1 MLKNIQILA
10 LLTIF
15 LPFLNSCGTG
25 GDAKQFPPD
34 PKERVKKNLEE
45 GRGFTIMG
53 GVKNRGGSGEFDFAS
68 SNELWRASL
77 DTIDFMPLASA
88 NYSGGIIITDW
99 YSSGSNMD
107 ESIKISIRFLTNE
120 IRSDSLD
127 IKVFH
132 KNCGQNDSC
141 QISEKKGSL
150 VSELNKKILSKAALY
165 EKETKDKSK
174 KKYTGNMGKGLKK
187 K

>member
-1 MLKNIQILA
+1 
-10 LLTIF
+10 
-15 LPFLNSCGTG
+15 
-25 GDAKQFPPD
+25 
-34 PKERVKKNLEE
+34 
-45 GRGFTIMG
+45 
-53 GVKNRGGSGEFDFAS
+53 
-68 SNELWRASL
+68 
-77 DTIDFMPLASA
+77 
-88 NYSGGIIITDW
+88 
-99 YSSGSNMD
+99 
-107 ESIKISIRFLTNE
+107 
-120 IRSDSLD
+120 LD

-165 EKETKDKSK
+165 EKETKNKSK